1 MAPFVSHMVGLTLVV
16 DRAEH
21 LPVQSGKINTRL
33 FMSGI
38 IDRKEGFGSDGFHL
52 FITLGFFFLYRSKLS
67 FKDLGEDDLGIY
79 SCIVTDTDGV
89 SSSYT
94 IDEEGRHN
102 AYQACL
108 VPFHICFSLLLCL

>member
-1 MAPFVSHMVGLTLVV
+1 MDFTFSS
-16 DRAEH
+16 
-21 LPVQSGKINTRL
+21 QCL
-33 FMSGI
+33 FLS
-38 IDRKEGFGSDGFHL
+38 
-52 FITLGFFFLYRSKLS
+52 YRSKLS

-102 AYQACL
+102 AY
-108 VPFHICFSLLLCL
+108 